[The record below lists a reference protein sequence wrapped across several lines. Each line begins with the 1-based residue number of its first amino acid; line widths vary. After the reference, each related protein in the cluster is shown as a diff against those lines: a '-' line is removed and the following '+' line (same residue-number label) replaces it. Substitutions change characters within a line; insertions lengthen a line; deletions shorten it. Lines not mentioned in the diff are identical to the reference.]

1 MKKFNIR
8 LNPFLLMFL
17 IFGVFMAC
25 LEISW
30 SHEGHQKIPGDT
42 FAPHGGKVKGTDHF
56 YLELVATKEEF
67 KLYLF
72 DHDFKSLPLKDID
85 LEASVMFPKKS
96 RSREIK
102 LEPVGDFFQ
111 AKVNAKGVH
120 RYTLELKIKGNG
132 KTEKLSFVVEPE

>member
-1 MKKFNIR
+1 LKKLIVK
-8 LNPFLLMFL
+8 LKPFLLMFL
-17 IFGVFMAC
+17 IFGVFMAS

-42 FAPHGGKVKGTDHF
+42 LAPHGGRVKGTDYL

-67 KLYLF
+67 KLYPF
-72 DHDFKSLPLKDID
+72 DHDFKSLPLKDIH
-85 LEASVMFPKKS
+85 LEALVMFPKKS
-96 RSREIK
+96 KPLEIK

-111 AKVNAKGVH
+111 AKVNTKGVH